1 VTDDARENTKQG
13 LVSYSAVQDA
23 PMLATRPTGSAP
35 AAELPLI
42 YQQQFAAACEE
53 HIDRVWRQL
62 RAMGV
67 AEQHVDDATQEVFL
81 IAYRKLGGFEG
92 HARLGT
98 WIYSIAYR
106 VGCNYRRKVRRE
118 PQAEL
123 VEEQHAAGG
132 PSPEQALESKR
143 AAQLVQRFCDGLSEK
158 LRDVF
163 VLCLLEGQPA
173 LQVAELLRVSEN
185 TVYSRIRLV
194 RAAFRK
200 ELSRLEV
207 ELP

>member
-1 VTDDARENTKQG
+1 M
-13 LVSYSAVQDA
+13 
-23 PMLATRPTGSAP
+23 PATRPQGSAP
-35 AAELPLI
+35 AVPLSRI
-42 YQQQFAAACEE
+42 GKQEFAAACES

-67 AEQHVDDATQEVFL
+67 AEQHADDATQEVFL
-81 IAYRKLGGFEG
+81 IAYRKLTDFQG

-98 WIYSIAYR
+98 WLYSIAYR
-106 VGCNYRRKVRRE
+106 VGCNYRRKARRE
-118 PQAEL
+118 SQVEL
-123 VEEQHAAGG
+123 IEGQHAGRD
-132 PSPEQALESKR
+132 PSPEQALENKR
-143 AAQLVQRFCDGLSEK
+143 AAHVVQCFCDGLSEK

-173 LQVAELLRVSEN
+173 PEVAELLRVSEN

-200 ELSRLEV
+200 ELLRLEV

>member
-1 VTDDARENTKQG
+1 MTDGARENTKQG

-23 PMLATRPTGSAP
+23 SMSATRPQGSAP
-35 AAELPLI
+35 AAELPRI
-42 YQQQFAAACEE
+42 GRQQFAAACED

-67 AEQHVDDATQEVFL
+67 AERYVDDAAQEVFL
-81 IAYRKLGGFEG
+81 IAYRKLAGFEG

-98 WIYSIAYR
+98 WLYSIAYR
-106 VGCNYRRKVRRE
+106 VGCNYRRKARRE
-118 PQAEL
+118 SQAEL
-123 VEEQHAAGG
+123 IEGQHAANG
-132 PSPEQALESKR
+132 PNPEQALESKR
-143 AAQLVQRFCDGLSEK
+143 AAQIVQCFCDGLSEK

-173 LQVAELLRVSEN
+173 PEVAELLRVSEN

-200 ELSRLEV
+200 ELSHLEV

>member
-1 VTDDARENTKQG
+1 VTDDDSENTKQG
-13 LVSYSAVQDA
+13 PVTNSALQDA
-23 PMLATRPTGSAP
+23 LTPAIRPQGSTP
-35 AAELPLI
+35 AGELPRVGR
-42 YQQQFAAACEE
+42 QQFAAACEV

-67 AEQHVDDATQEVFL
+67 AEQYVDDATQEVFL
-81 IAYRKLGGFEG
+81 IAYRKLDGFEG
-92 HARLGT
+92 QSCLGT
-98 WIYSIAYR
+98 WLYSIAYR
-106 VGCNYRRKVRRE
+106 VGCNYRRKTRRD
-118 PQAEL
+118 PSAEL
-123 VEEQHAAGG
+123 VEGHHVGGG
-132 PSPEQALESKR
+132 PSPEQALENKR
-143 AAQLVQRFCDGLSEK
+143 AAQFVQGFCDRLSEK

-173 LQVAELLRVSEN
+173 PAVAELLSVSEN

-200 ELSRLEV
+200 ELVRLEV